1 MKRKI
6 LLCVLVVSVLS
17 STFGAEPTPESKSQY
32 TLFNPTPSESMRAW
46 RTDRAGVSPYTIDAG
61 HFEVDLTVLGYG
73 YDEHEILMVNST
85 FTTFDR
91 LQIRSEA
98 WRYGAIAA
106 KVGLA
111 NWLDAEVAFV
121 PYQTITSEPDH
132 VFRDEV
138 TGRAVIHRTTRS
150 GFSDIVSRL
159 KLNIWGN
166 DGGTTALSVS
176 GNVKFPTA
184 SDDLGN
190 GQFEG
195 GPSVEFAAQI
205 PWGFELRINGAA
217 NFYEDDRDNG
227 RAAVGSLLSLS
238 HQIVGNLQ
246 GYALFD
252 ATAFTSGDDWIG
264 SVRAGLNYR
273 IAKDIELYIGNSFG
287 VTEDAFDY
295 EPFIGVAARF

>member
-1 MKRKI
+1 MAFSS
-6 LLCVLVVSVLS
+6 LLAVSVLI
-17 STFGAEPTPESKSQY
+17 STHAADTTPEDKSHY
-32 TLFNPTPSESMRAW
+32 TLFNPTPRESMRAW
-46 RTDRAGVSPYTIDAG
+46 RTDRAGTSPYTIDAG
-61 HFEVDLTVLGYG
+61 HFEVDLTLLAYG
-73 YDEHEILMVNST
+73 YDEHEILIVNNA
-85 FTTFDR
+85 FTAFSR
-91 LQIRSEA
+91 VQIRSDA
-98 WRYGAIAA
+98 WRYGAITT
-106 KVGLA
+106 KIGLA

-121 PYQTITSEPDH
+121 PYQTITSEPDQI
-132 VFRDEV
+132 VRDEV
-138 TGRAVIHRTTRS
+138 TGRPVIRRTTRS
-150 GFSDIVSRL
+150 GFSDVVSRL
-159 KLNIWGN
+159 KLNLWGN

-217 NFYEDDRDNG
+217 NLYDDDRDN
-227 RAAVGSLLSLS
+227 RQAAVGGLLSLS

-287 VTEDAFDY
+287 VTDDAFDY